1 MASVLQAVAQPALEP
16 SPLGAARARRRLTVE
31 EAAARSGLGADEVRS
46 LEEGRIYRFPSVSDA
61 LAATL
66 VYATA
71 LGISEREARK
81 LAGLRGGRGSRSY
94 RRIGAAVALVA
105 AVALA
110 GWFLVIPQ
118 ARETAAP
125 STPAPAEAQTKL
137 PPPWEI
143 RVDVLNG
150 TEVAGAA
157 TSLSNEIGGPLAY
170 RLGTVGNADRLDY
183 VQTRVYYPPGSE
195 AIAQRLA
202 DSLGLEMTEL
212 PERQRSGPPARHR
225 RNQLAR
231 ASSEA
236 PAARR
241 PRTQVTDC
249 Y

>member
-1 MASVLQAVAQPALEP
+1 MASVLQAVAPAVEP

-31 EAAARSGLGADEVRS
+31 EVAARSGLDADEVRS

-94 RRIGAAVALVA
+94 RRIGALAALMAA
-105 AVALA
+105 AVLA
-110 GWFLVIPQ
+110 GWLLVVPQ
-118 ARETAAP
+118 VRETAAP
-125 STPAPAEAQTKL
+125 TAPPAAAEAKAKL
-137 PPPWEI
+137 PPPWEV

-150 TEVAGAA
+150 TAVAGAA
-157 TSLSNEIGGPLAY
+157 TSMSNEIGGPLAY
-170 RLGTVGNADRLDY
+170 RLGTVENADRLDY

-202 DSLGLEMTEL
+202 DALGLEMTAL
-212 PERQRSGPPARHR
+212 PSGKDPNRLLVIVGTD
-225 RNQLAR
+225 Q
-231 ASSEA
+231 ASG
-236 PAARR
+236 
-241 PRTQVTDC
+241 
-249 Y
+249 

>member
-1 MASVLQAVAQPALEP
+1 MASVLQAVAPAVEP

-31 EAAARSGLGADEVRS
+31 EVAARSGLEADEVRS

-94 RRIGAAVALVA
+94 RRIGALAALVA
-105 AVALA
+105 AAVLA
-110 GWFLVIPQ
+110 GWLLVVPQ
-118 ARETAAP
+118 VRETAAP
-125 STPAPAEAQTKL
+125 TGVLRRRRGEGEAPAPVGGPGGRPERNR
-137 PPPWEI
+137 P
-143 RVDVLNG
+143 
-150 TEVAGAA
+150 VAGAA

-202 DSLGLEMTEL
+202 DALGLEMTEL
-212 PERQRSGPPARHR
+212 PSGKDPNRLLVIVGTD
-225 RNQLAR
+225 Q
-231 ASSEA
+231 ASG
-236 PAARR
+236 
-241 PRTQVTDC
+241 
-249 Y
+249 

>member
-1 MASVLQAVAQPALEP
+1 MASVLQAVAPAALEP

-31 EAAARSGLGADEVRS
+31 EAAARSGLAADEVRS

-81 LAGLRGGRGSRSY
+81 LAGLQGGRSSRSY
-94 RRIGAAVALVA
+94 RRIAAVAALVA
-105 AVALA
+105 AGALA
-110 GWFLVIPQ
+110 GWLLVVPQ
-118 ARETAAP
+118 VREAAAP
-125 STPAPAEAQTKL
+125 SSPSTPVEAQTKL

-150 TEVAGAA
+150 TTTPGAA

-170 RLGTVGNADRLDY
+170 RMGTVGNAPRLDY
-183 VQTRVYYPPGSE
+183 VQTRVYYAPGSE

-202 DSLGLEMTEL
+202 DALGLEITEL
-212 PERQRSGPPARHR
+212 PSGKDPNR
-225 RNQLAR
+225 LL
-231 ASSEA
+231 
-236 PAARR
+236 
-241 PRTQVTDC
+241 VIVGTD
-249 Y
+249 

>member
-1 MASVLQAVAQPALEP
+1 MASVLQAVAPPALEP

-46 LEEGRIYRFPSVSDA
+46 LEEGRIYRFPSVADA

-81 LAGLRGGRGSRSY
+81 LAGLRGGRSSRSY
-94 RRIGAAVALVA
+94 RRIAAVLALIA
-105 AVALA
+105 AAALA
-110 GWFLVIPQ
+110 GWLFVIPQ
-118 ARETAAP
+118 VREAAAP
-125 STPAPAEAQTKL
+125 AASPSGATESPAKL

-150 TEVAGAA
+150 TSTPGAA

-170 RLGTVGNADRLDY
+170 RMGTVGNAPRLDY
-183 VQTRVYYPPGSE
+183 VQTRVYYAPGSE

-202 DSLGLEMTEL
+202 DELGLEITEL
-212 PERQRSGPPARHR
+212 PSGKDPNRLLVIVGTEQPA
-225 RNQLAR
+225 
-231 ASSEA
+231 S
-236 PAARR
+236 
-241 PRTQVTDC
+241 
-249 Y
+249 